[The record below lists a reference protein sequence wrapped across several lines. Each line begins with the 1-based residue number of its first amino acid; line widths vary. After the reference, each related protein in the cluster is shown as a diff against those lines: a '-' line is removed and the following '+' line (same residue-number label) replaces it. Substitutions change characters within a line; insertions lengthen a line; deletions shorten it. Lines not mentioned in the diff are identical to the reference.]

1 MHHNFAAFLQNF
13 VKDVIVVP
21 FISVSWKFILIC
33 ALQVRKWVVPYNAG
47 LFTPNDVQ
55 SMMDEVLK
63 MQSFD
68 HPHVM
73 TLIGV
78 CLDAGP
84 GLALVMPYMANGSL
98 LAYLKKER
106 PNLDLTDD
114 AELDAVKCK
123 WVQLCWCDSLTP
135 ICTDCFQIFSVRRL
149 LLRMCHQIALG
160 MEYLAQQKF
169 VHRDLAARNCM

>member
-1 MHHNFAAFLQNF
+1 MKVITQEYEYFLF
-13 VKDVIVVP
+13 
-21 FISVSWKFILIC
+21 F
-33 ALQVRKWVVPYNAG
+33 PYHAG
-47 LFTPNDVQ
+47 LFTPNDVK

-63 MQSFD
+63 MQSFN

-106 PNLDLTDD
+106 PNLDLSDD
-114 AELDAVKCK
+114 AEFDAVK
-123 WVQLCWCDSLTP
+123 
-135 ICTDCFQIFSVRRL
+135 
-149 LLRMCHQIALG
+149 
-160 MEYLAQQKF
+160 
-169 VHRDLAARNCM
+169 RNK

>member
-1 MHHNFAAFLQNF
+1 MYSQLENELFT
-13 VKDVIVVP
+13 
-21 FISVSWKFILIC
+21 
-33 ALQVRKWVVPYNAG
+33 AG
-47 LFTPNDVQ
+47 LFTPNDVK

-63 MQSFD
+63 MQSFN

-98 LAYLKKER
+98 LTYLKKER
-106 PNLDLTDD
+106 PNLDLSDD

-123 WVQLCWCDSLTP
+123 WVHLCLYDCLSSM
-135 ICTDCFQIFSVRRL
+135 CTDLLSDIFSPKV
-149 LLRMCHQIALG
+149 
-160 MEYLAQQKF
+160 
-169 VHRDLAARNCM
+169 AASDVPPDSPWNGVSCTAEVCAP

>member
-1 MHHNFAAFLQNF
+1 MSFL
-13 VKDVIVVP
+13 
-21 FISVSWKFILIC
+21 LC
-33 ALQVRKWVVPYNAG
+33 TAG

-63 MQSFD
+63 MQSFN

-106 PNLDLTDD
+106 SNLDLSDD
-114 AELDAVKCK
+114 AELDAVKCFK
-123 WVQLCWCDSLTP
+123 
-135 ICTDCFQIFSVRRL
+135 
-149 LLRMCHQIALG
+149 
-160 MEYLAQQKF
+160 
-169 VHRDLAARNCM
+169 

>member
-1 MHHNFAAFLQNF
+1 MSFL
-13 VKDVIVVP
+13 P
-21 FISVSWKFILIC
+21 C
-33 ALQVRKWVVPYNAG
+33 NAG

-106 PNLDLTDD
+106 PNPDLSDD
-114 AELDAVKCK
+114 AELDTVECKCDY
-123 WVQLCWCDSLTP
+123 VDV
-135 ICTDCFQIFSVRRL
+135 IV
-149 LLRMCHQIALG
+149 
-160 MEYLAQQKF
+160 
-169 VHRDLAARNCM
+169 

>member
-1 MHHNFAAFLQNF
+1 MASDVVLITAKSKLSLKNMSSYFLLF
-13 VKDVIVVP
+13 P
-21 FISVSWKFILIC
+21 C
-33 ALQVRKWVVPYNAG
+33 TAG

-63 MQSFD
+63 MQSFNY
-68 HPHVM
+68 PHVM

-98 LAYLKKER
+98 LAYLKEER

-114 AELDAVKCK
+114 AEFDTVK
-123 WVQLCWCDSLTP
+123 
-135 ICTDCFQIFSVRRL
+135 
-149 LLRMCHQIALG
+149 
-160 MEYLAQQKF
+160 
-169 VHRDLAARNCM
+169 